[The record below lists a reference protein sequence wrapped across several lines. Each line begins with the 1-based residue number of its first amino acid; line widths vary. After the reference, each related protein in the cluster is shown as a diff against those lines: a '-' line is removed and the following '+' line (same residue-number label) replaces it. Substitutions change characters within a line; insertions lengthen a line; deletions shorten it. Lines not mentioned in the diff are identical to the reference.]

1 MIRMVTMVVVAA
13 ALAFARA
20 EDEEL
25 RVLRSPAFRRA
36 MLGEF
41 GMRTEVEP
49 RVTEAERAL
58 LEKVAAAMGAR
69 GGMAAA
75 RRMLENAVTPSSSAA
90 LDFALAHLGFLEGDL
105 DRAAAG
111 YARAIAKF
119 PAFLRAHKQLGV
131 VHVRAGRFGEAVP
144 RLARAIELGGGDGLT
159 YGLLGFACLQTDRLT
174 AAESAYRIAI
184 LLQPDV
190 PDWRLGLA
198 RVFFRQGRHAEVVAL
213 CDELIR
219 AEPNRPE
226 YRALQAGAYLG
237 LRETQK
243 ATELYEMLDL
253 AGHATPEMLQ
263 TLGDVQ
269 LRDGYADLAA
279 DAYLRALERGGA
291 AHIERTVRAAELLAA
306 RGSPA
311 EAQRLADRV
320 REIAA
325 GSLDDSMKIRLLK
338 LAARAAAAQ
347 GEPAEEQ
354 IRRLEEI
361 VASDPLD
368 GETLI
373 LLAQH
378 HAAAG
383 DLDRATLLF
392 ERAAAIEATE
402 ADARLRHAQCL
413 VRAGRYADALP
424 LLKRAQELRP
434 RDEVA
439 RYLEQVERMARLRR
453 GTASAAGGGQ

>member
-1 MIRMVTMVVVAA
+1 MMWRMAMVVWAAGAFVAQA
-13 ALAFARA
+13 
-20 EDEEL
+20 DEQDL
-25 RVLRSPAFRRA
+25 RVFRSPAFRRA

-49 RVTEAERAL
+49 RVTEAERSV
-58 LEKVAAAMGAR
+58 LEKVAAAMGTR
-69 GGMAAA
+69 GGIAAA
-75 RRMLENAVTPSSSAA
+75 RRMLESAVTPASSAA
-90 LDFALAHLGFLEGDL
+90 LDFALAHLWFVEGDL

-111 YARAIAKF
+111 YGRAIAKF

-131 VHVRAGRFGEAVP
+131 VHVRRGQFGEAVP
-144 RLARAIELGGGDGLT
+144 RLTRAIELGGGDGLT
-159 YGLLGFACLQTDRLT
+159 YGLLGFACLQTDQLI
-174 AAESAYRIAI
+174 AAESAYRMAI
-184 LLQPDV
+184 LLQPEV

-198 RVFFRQGRHAEVVAL
+198 RVWFRQGRHAEVVSL
-213 CDELIR
+213 CNELIR

-226 YRALQAGAYLG
+226 YRVLQAGAYLG
-237 LRETQK
+237 LRETAK
-243 ATELYEMLDL
+243 AAEIYELLDL
-253 AGHATPEMLQ
+253 AGHATPEMLH

-269 LRDGYADLAA
+269 LRDGYPDLAT
-279 DAYLRALERGGA
+279 DAYLRALERGGSA
-291 AHIERTVRAAELLAA
+291 QLGRAIRAAELLAA
-306 RGSPA
+306 RGAPA
-311 EAQRLADRV
+311 DAQRLADRV
-320 REIAA
+320 REM
-325 GSLDDSMKIRLLK
+325 GGSSLDEPMRIRLMK

-361 VASDPLD
+361 VALDPLD

-378 HAAAG
+378 YAAAG
-383 DLDRATLLF
+383 DLDRAVLLF
-392 ERAAAIEATE
+392 ERAAAIEASE
-402 ADARLRHAQCL
+402 AEARLRHAQCL

-434 RDEVA
+434 REEVA

-453 GTASAAGGGQ
+453 STASAAGGGQ